1 MKIELT
7 REQID
12 TLEEITGRE
21 GWTLR
26 AYQGRGSFGA
36 ATCLAIVIDDETDL
50 FTLGVALQQDDDAL
64 AAILIGSPMR
74 LDTMG
79 RSSEIVY
86 WPSILVGDML
96 LDEDGEDDE

>member
-1 MKIELT
+1 MTTQLT

-12 TLEEITGRE
+12 TLEELTARE
-21 GWTLR
+21 GWALR
-26 AYQGRGSFGA
+26 AYQGRGSFGSA
-36 ATCLAIVIDDETDL
+36 PCLAITIDDATDL
-50 FTLGVALQQDDDAL
+50 LTLGVALQQDDDAL

-79 RSSEIVY
+79 RSSEIAY